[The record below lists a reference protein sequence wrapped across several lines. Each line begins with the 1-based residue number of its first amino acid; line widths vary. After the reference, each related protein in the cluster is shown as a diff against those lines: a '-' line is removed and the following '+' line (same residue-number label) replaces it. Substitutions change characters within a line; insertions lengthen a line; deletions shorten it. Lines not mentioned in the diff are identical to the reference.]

1 MSLLDSVAVI
11 NAMTKSNLERK
22 HFISR
27 YILQLMVHHKGKS
40 GQELKQGLWGTL
52 PIGSLMGCSTYIVA
66 ADLLVA
72 HRYTTQDHLCRNG
85 STHNALGPLSS
96 VINQENASFAYRP
109 IWWSHFLNWGFFFPE
124 MTLACVKLI
133 KNEPAHLSINIAR
146 SPEHLLE
153 DQARGL
159 NILGRDSI
167 MTPPSN

>member
-1 MSLLDSVAVI
+1 
-11 NAMTKSNLERK
+11 
-22 HFISR
+22 
-27 YILQLMVHHKGKS
+27 
-40 GQELKQGLWGTL
+40 
-52 PIGSLMGCSTYIVA
+52 
-66 ADLLVA
+66 
-72 HRYTTQDHLCRNG
+72 
-85 STHNALGPLSS
+85 
-96 VINQENASFAYRP
+96 
-109 IWWSHFLNWGFFFPE
+109 